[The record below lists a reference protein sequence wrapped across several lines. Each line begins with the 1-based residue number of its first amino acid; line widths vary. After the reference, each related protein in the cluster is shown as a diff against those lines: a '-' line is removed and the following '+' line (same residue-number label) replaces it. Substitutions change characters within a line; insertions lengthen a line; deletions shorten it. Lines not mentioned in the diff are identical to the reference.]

1 MTTCP
6 CPLLQATLETI
17 VTSAHTA
24 HTPHVHPPFILH
36 PCAHSSTTST
46 TWPHHQP
53 IPTLATHS
61 NQAHSILT
69 HMTCCHMSQCATTS
83 PLLLPPPFPHSPSHP
98 TPPLLSVKLPSP
110 LVCSLSPFRAP
121 SLSFAPGLTLSPSL
135 LQPCPTL
142 SHSSALCSK
151 KAPDPPHKAVA
162 HS

>member
-98 TPPLLSVKLPSP
+98 TPPSP
-110 LVCSLSPFRAP
+110 LCQAPFPSCVLPFSLSCSLSLLCTRPHP
-121 SLSFAPGLTLSPSL
+121 LTLSFATMP
-135 LQPCPTL
+135 
-142 SHSSALCSK
+142 HS
-151 KAPDPPHKAVA
+151 
-162 HS
+162 